1 MPKSHYEVLGVGI
14 KSSAEEI
21 RSAYRKIVLDHH
33 PDRSS
38 APESKDIFL
47 IATQA
52 YEVLSDAGRRL
63 HYDAS
68 LRADQIRAE
77 QDKLKAYAARK
88 NATGAGAPSVRTDTV
103 PKAATA
109 DASANLR
116 SAKGSVTVDVTRLTM
131 LFTRA
136 QYGEAE
142 RLAKRI
148 IDQDARQPIPYAVLG
163 DLARQR
169 GELAQAAKMYAYAVQ
184 MDPNN
189 SLYQQR
195 HEELLGAIQPNQV
208 SVRAGLSNGLQ
219 IFAPMVGAAVILM
232 AALYLCVGHET
243 PLMPGFSPVS
253 TWTFG
258 LVVLLFLSGVAIG
271 ASFSVAQL
279 TDRFTTVTK
288 TTLGRLSP
296 YVALSI
302 LAAVS
307 FWFAALLYVVLGVAR
322 RTFNYSTTRLVAMT
336 AAATLLLAG
345 AAAINVDGPSPMQTL
360 FWGGNL
366 VYVGAVIG
374 WMVADSL
381 QH

>member
-1 MPKSHYEVLGVGI
+1 
-14 KSSAEEI
+14 
-21 RSAYRKIVLDHH
+21 
-33 PDRSS
+33 
-38 APESKDIFL
+38 
-47 IATQA
+47 
-52 YEVLSDAGRRL
+52 
-63 HYDAS
+63 
-68 LRADQIRAE
+68 
-77 QDKLKAYAARK
+77 
-88 NATGAGAPSVRTDTV
+88 
-103 PKAATA
+103 
-109 DASANLR
+109 
-116 SAKGSVTVDVTRLTM
+116 
-131 LFTRA
+131 
-136 QYGEAE
+136 
-142 RLAKRI
+142 
-148 IDQDARQPIPYAVLG
+148 
-163 DLARQR
+163 
-169 GELAQAAKMYAYAVQ
+169 
-184 MDPNN
+184 
-189 SLYQQR
+189 
-195 HEELLGAIQPNQV
+195 
-208 SVRAGLSNGLQ
+208 
-219 IFAPMVGAAVILM
+219 
-232 AALYLCVGHET
+232 
-243 PLMPGFSPVS
+243 MPGFSPVS